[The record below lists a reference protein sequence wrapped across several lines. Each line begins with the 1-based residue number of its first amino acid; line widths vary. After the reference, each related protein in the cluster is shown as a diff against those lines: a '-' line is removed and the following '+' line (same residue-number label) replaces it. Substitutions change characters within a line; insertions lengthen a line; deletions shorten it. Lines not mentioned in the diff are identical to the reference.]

1 MTDEEQVK
9 QILIEF
15 FKEMNHWE
23 NYSYSRLQE
32 KKDDMKHFKDTF
44 EIARVELQKIY
55 DKYLTKKKRVFTTR
69 HSSLGNPPAYDYLI
83 EDLKQITT
91 KSKKRIEVETFK
103 NDAVG
108 LRNQYVFLK
117 EDGEW
122 KIDNK
127 KTYWNHKGKFEST
140 II

>member
-9 QILIEF
+9 QILIDF
-15 FKEMNHWE
+15 FKAMNVWE
-23 NYSYSRLQE
+23 TKAYARLQE
-32 KKDDMKHFKDTF
+32 NKDDIDHFKNSF
-44 EIARVELQKIY
+44 ELARKELQTVY
-55 DKYLTKKKRVFTTR
+55 DKFLTTKTRVYTTR
-69 HSSLGNPPAYDYLI
+69 HSSLGNPPAYNYLI
-83 EDLKQITT
+83 EDIQQVTI

-108 LRNQYVFLK
+108 LKNQYVFLK

-122 KIDNK
+122 RIDNK
-127 KTYWNHKGKFEST
+127 KTFWNHKGKFEST

>member
-1 MTDEEQVK
+1 MTDEEKVK
-9 QILIEF
+9 EILTDF
-15 FKEMNHWE
+15 FKKMNHWE
-23 NYSYSRLQE
+23 TKAYSRLQL
-32 KKDDMKHFKDTF
+32 KKGDMTHFKQSF
-44 EIARVELQKIY
+44 ELAREELQKVY

-69 HSSLGNPPAYDYLI
+69 YNNLGNPPAYDYLT
-83 EDLKQITT
+83 EDILQVII

-108 LRNQYVFLK
+108 LKNQYVFLI

-122 KIDNK
+122 RIDSK